1 LFNTNILFLKIGLY
15 LLGLGWNFTFI
26 AISAAISKY
35 SIKNSIN
42 LNIKSDSMV
51 FAASSIAH
59 LSLGIT
65 YIFLGYTGLVIF
77 ALLLSTY
84 LIFNIRRFSK
94 LTFI

>member
-1 LFNTNILFLKIGLY
+1 
-15 LLGLGWNFTFI
+15 
-26 AISAAISKY
+26 
-35 SIKNSIN
+35 
-42 LNIKSDSMV
+42 MV